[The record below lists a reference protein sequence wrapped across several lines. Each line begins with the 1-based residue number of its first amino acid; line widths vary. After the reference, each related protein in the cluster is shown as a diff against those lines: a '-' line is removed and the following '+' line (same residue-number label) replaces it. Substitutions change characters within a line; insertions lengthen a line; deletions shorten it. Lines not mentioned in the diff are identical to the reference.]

1 MIKKL
6 EIIGALLGTW
16 AYPQAIKFLNEGLVR
31 TDKIVTHNF
40 PLKDWKKAI
49 ETSEKH
55 LGTQLK

>member
-1 MIKKL
+1 
-6 EIIGALLGTW
+6 LGTW
-16 AYPQAIKFLNEGLVR
+16 AYPQAIKFLTEDLVT

-55 LGTQLK
+55 LGNSIKVTMTP